1 MDITTQSIKIH
12 GTTNPTQAIIS
23 VLCDFGTP
31 EEPREP
37 TDAEKWLAIKRV
49 RNELL
54 TACDWTQL
62 PDAVL
67 TVEEKEAW
75 VIYRQKLRDIPQNY
89 QLPEDVIFPVI

>member
-23 VLCDFGTP
+23 SLCDFGTP

-37 TDAEKWLAIKRV
+37 TDEEKWSAIKRV

-62 PDAVL
+62 SDAIL

-75 VIYRQKLRDIPQNY
+75 LIYRQKLRDIPQDFTV
-89 QLPEDVIFPVI
+89 PDSVVFPTI